1 MLILRY
7 FTEIVGKLFDG
18 KAENVI
24 LYQPGVERRFAVAH
38 IAGVPI
44 PMGPLGSHRNPPSEL
59 QKRQLHSIKPRETGA
74 QMT

>member
-24 LYQPGVERRFAVAH
+24 LYQPRVELRFAVAH
-38 IAGVPI
+38 IAGAPI
-44 PMGPLGSHRNPPSEL
+44 PNRGGTHSDGSPGL
-59 QKRQLHSIKPRETGA
+59 T
-74 QMT
+74 